1 MKPAIAK
8 FLIAIYLFS
17 FTPLKEL
24 NRIPLLFIHYAHH
37 LQEDSTMTVAQFF
50 DMHYMHGIVF
60 DEDYEQ
66 DMQLPFKT
74 VDFTSLPVFMFQH
87 LKDLDFIKKTSPFII
102 KDKINTSY
110 SFYLSDAK
118 LKGIFHP
125 PKFS

>member
-24 NRIPLLFIHYAHH
+24 NRIPLLFIHYAQH
-37 LQEDSTMTVAQFF
+37 LEEDSTMTVAQFF

-74 VDFTSLPVFMFQH
+74 FDFSPLPVFVFQH
-87 LKDLDFIKKTSPFII
+87 YKEFDIIKKNSPFII
-102 KDKINTSY
+102 NTPITFKI
-110 SFYLSDAK
+110 
-118 LKGIFHP
+118 H
-125 PKFS
+125 

>member
-1 MKPAIAK
+1 MKPALAK

-37 LQEDSTMTVAQFF
+37 LEEDSTMTVAQFF

-74 VDFTSLPVFMFQH
+74 FDFSPLPVFVFQH
-87 LKDLDFIKKTSPFII
+87 YKEFDIIKKTSPFII

>member
-1 MKPAIAK
+1 M
-8 FLIAIYLFS
+8 
-17 FTPLKEL
+17 
-24 NRIPLLFIHYAHH
+24 LFIHYAQH
-37 LQEDSTMTVAQFF
+37 LEEDSTMTVAQFF

-74 VDFTSLPVFMFQH
+74 FDFSPLPVFVFQH
-87 LKDLDFIKKTSPFII
+87 YKEFDIIKKTSPFII

>member
-24 NRIPLLFIHYAHH
+24 NRVPLLFLHYAQH
-37 LQEDSTMTVAQFF
+37 LEEDSNMTIAQFF
-50 DMHYMHGIVF
+50 DMHYMHDIVF

-74 VDFTSLPVFMFQH
+74 IDFASMPVFVFQDV
-87 LKDLDFIKKTSPFII
+87 KEIDIDKKASPFII
-102 KDKINTSY
+102 KNKINTSY
-110 SFYLSDAK
+110 NFYLSDAK
-118 LKGIFHP
+118 LNGIFHP
-125 PKFS
+125 PKVS

>member
-1 MKPAIAK
+1 MKPALAK

-24 NRIPLLFIHYAHH
+24 NRVPLLFIHYAQH
-37 LQEDSTMTVAQFF
+37 LEEDSNMSIAEFF

-66 DMQLPFKT
+66 DMQLPFKAI
-74 VDFTSLPVFMFQH
+74 DFASLPVFVVQDT
-87 LKDLDFIKKTSPFII
+87 KDIECIIKISSYVV

-110 SFYLSDAK
+110 RFYLSDAN

-125 PKFS
+125 PRFA